1 MNRRLTRIVLDIIEE
16 FLEDRQQKLQLEHI
30 CSLSQKLNSVQHTG
44 TGALLIV
51 NNYTFDLIWGLDS
64 IYLFDLHSKDEKGNL
79 SATAVLLKFD
89 NWYSLENYIR
99 YFIVILTQ

>member
-1 MNRRLTRIVLDIIEE
+1 M
-16 FLEDRQQKLQLEHI
+16 
-30 CSLSQKLNSVQHTG
+30 LSISETVNSVQHTG

-51 NNYTFDLIWGLDS
+51 NDYTFDLIWGLDS